1 MMMVSRSMGWAR
13 SAVNS
18 AALSRAKTFLGRRG
32 LLRRSLHVQSVD
44 QNLRGGASGSD
55 MPSAYTKGWRELAC
69 ASARFAIL
77 APFLA
82 TSACIADPDFISGAE
97 TEALLE
103 AYEAQSAASSEAREA
118 REAASI
124 RLIQISEGLPGAP
137 PLLTVDLEQADLNRV
152 IPRILSDALVEYRAQ
167 RLTFNNRVS
176 ARFSHR
182 PLPDAL
188 NTLLEGS
195 GQYVTWNDGILH
207 FRSGQA
213 PGALN
218 RADTTAGTGQSNIV
232 SQEII
237 LRHMAAPDV
246 VDLIGNLFSPDDDY
260 EDGGFTVG
268 SLPEHNAVYVSGPRA
283 AVSEAVNIIRQA
295 DRPVPHVIIEALVV
309 DIDTSSV
316 ESLVVNLSDG
326 AAGKFELSK
335 LIPGQTGGNLV
346 ASFSDLAANSAA
358 ITATVDFLAA
368 QNAVEILARPY
379 IATRSTKPATIAI
392 VDDQFARVDTSGDD
406 SSIITTDSITAGISM
421 EITPVVMADQSI
433 RIDVN
438 LEDSR
443 FSATAG
449 DIIIA
454 KERSAASTS
463 MIVQS
468 GQTIVIGGLNSRYRL
483 TEKSGFPWLRRV
495 PLLNLLA
502 GEQAAVETREELV
515 VYLTPYI
522 WVPGLD
528 IPLPLPGQPNPD
540 LPQLLSV
547 ENGGQAVD

>member
-1 MMMVSRSMGWAR
+1 MCAKVR
-13 SAVNS
+13 V
-18 AALSRAKTFLGRRG
+18 AL
-32 LLRRSLHVQSVD
+32 
-44 QNLRGGASGSD
+44 
-55 MPSAYTKGWRELAC
+55 
-69 ASARFAIL
+69 L
-77 APFLA
+77 APFLCI
-82 TSACIADPDFISGAE
+82 SACIADPNFINEGEA
-97 TEALLE
+97 EALLA
-103 AYEAQSAASSEAREA
+103 AYQAQSTASSEAREA
-118 REAASI
+118 REAASM
-124 RLIQISEGLPGAP
+124 RLVRVTEGPHGAP
-137 PLLTVDLEQADLNRV
+137 PRLSVDLEQADLNRV
-152 IPRILSDALVEYRAQ
+152 IVRVLGSALVEYRAQ
-167 RLTFNNRVS
+167 RFAFSSRVS
-176 ARFSHR
+176 ARFNAR
-182 PLPDAL
+182 PLPEAL

-195 GQYVTWNDGILH
+195 GQYVTWDDGILVFH
-207 FRSGQA
+207 SGQA
-213 PGALN
+213 PTVASDSDPKTE
-218 RADTTAGTGQSNIV
+218 RQSKAVV

-237 LRHMAAPDV
+237 LRHLAAPDV

-260 EDGGFTVG
+260 QDGGFTVG
-268 SLPEHNAVYVSGPRA
+268 SLPEHNAVYVSGPRD
-283 AVSEAVNIIRQA
+283 AVSEAVSVIRQA
-295 DRPVPHVIIEALVV
+295 DRPVRHVIIEALVV

-316 ESLVVNLSDG
+316 ESLAVNLSDG

-358 ITATVDFLAA
+358 ITATIDFLAA

-421 EITPVVMADQSI
+421 EITPIVMADQSI

-528 IPLPLPGQPNPD
+528 IPLPLPGQPNPE
-540 LPQLLSV
+540 LPNLLSI
-547 ENGGQAVD
+547 ENGGRAVD